1 MTNNVVD
8 ASQVKFWRKD
18 ERERLIAERLAMS
31 PDLRREHADRIA
43 ARLDE
48 LIHPL
53 AGRTVSAYWPLH
65 GEPDLRPWMERVIAR
80 GGACALPVVVVK
92 NSALIFRA
100 WTPGA
105 KMERGFW
112 NIPVPAEGPA
122 LVPDI
127 IIAPVVG
134 FDSECYRLG
143 YGGGYFDRTLATLRG
158 PRLVI
163 GIGYS
168 SARIATIH
176 PQPHDI
182 PMTAIVT
189 NRETLTR

>member
-1 MTNNVVD
+1 MSLD
-8 ASQVKFWRKD
+8 APQVKLWRKT
-18 ERERLIAERLAMS
+18 ERDRLIAERLTLT
-31 PDLRREHADRIA
+31 PDQRREHAERIA

-48 LIHPL
+48 LLHPIT
-53 AGRTVSAYWPLH
+53 GRIVSVYWPLH

-80 GGACALPVVVVK
+80 GRCCVLPVVVVK
-92 NSALIFRA
+92 NAPLIFRA

-112 NIPVPAEGPA
+112 NIPVPSRGEEF
-122 LVPDI
+122 VPDI

-143 YGGGYFDRTLATLRG
+143 YGGGYFDRTLATLTGSR
-158 PRLVI
+158 RVI
-163 GIGYS
+163 GVGYS

-176 PQPHDI
+176 PLAHDI
-182 PMTAIVT
+182 PMNAIVT
-189 NRETLTR
+189 NRETLHPSP